1 MPSSKNEIFRGVIS
15 AEKYQST
22 NPISKY
28 LVSNFTSKIISLAKE
43 SGLHDAHEI
52 GCGEGQICGLLA
64 NSGFKVRGCDISEE
78 SLAVARLEAGRH
90 GLEIPFKR
98 QSIYD
103 LNFDNDAADLVLCCE
118 VLEHLPDPELAL
130 KNLVSITKKNLI
142 VSVPREPIWHL
153 MNMARGR
160 YWSALG
166 NTPGHFNHWT
176 TGQFVNF
183 VRKYIHVDK
192 VLTPLPW
199 TIVSGRPRR

>member
-1 MPSSKNEIFRGVIS
+1 MPSNKNDIFHGVIS

-28 LVSNFTSKIISLAKE
+28 LVSNFVSKIISLAKE
-43 SGLHDAHEI
+43 TGLRDAHEV
-52 GCGEGQICGLLA
+52 GCGEGQISGLLA
-64 NSGFKVRGCDISEE
+64 NNGLKVRGCDISEE
-78 SLAVARLEAGRH
+78 SLAVARIEAARH
-90 GLEIPFKR
+90 GLEIPFKKH
-98 QSIYD
+98 SIYD
-103 LNFDNDAADLVLCCE
+103 LNIDDDAADLVLCCE

-130 KNLVSITKKNLI
+130 RNLVLITREKLI

-160 YWSALG
+160 YWTALG
-166 NTPGHFNHWT
+166 NTPGHFNHWS

-183 VRKYIHVDK
+183 VDKYIHVDK

-199 TIVSGRPRR
+199 TIISGRPRR